1 MAEGLEPTGGV
12 IQGSWREGLGAFR
25 PRVNGLKGIGMRVL
39 DVKGFKPTGLE
50 GLDMRDLDVKGFEPA
65 GGE

>member
-1 MAEGLEPTGGV
+1 MYKSGQIL
-12 IQGSWREGLGAFR
+12 S
-25 PRVNGLKGIGMRVL
+25 NGLK
-39 DVKGFKPTGLE
+39 

>member
-1 MAEGLEPTGGV
+1 MTGLK
-12 IQGSWREGLGAFR
+12 GLGMKVLDGEGHHWWR
-25 PRVNGLKGIGMRVL
+25 KNGLK
-39 DVKGFKPTGLE
+39 